1 MATLQFSQDGE
12 SPPKSIHRTKQL
24 LNHIVDGTA
33 VARPSAI
40 YAEVPR
46 SFDSY
51 EPGYRRI
58 TYRALANA
66 VNGIAWWLHQKLG
79 RGRDHQTLAYVGPN
93 DLTNVI
99 MILGAVKAGYKA
111 SLEGRVSADDKLT
124 KCFTKMLLISPRN
137 TVHDH
142 IHLFEETQCRVILA
156 PINLRSPVLQAILE
170 VSTLP
175 VLDSPSLEELLD
187 NSYPPYQ
194 YLKTFVE
201 ARNEPLLVVHT
212 SGTTG
217 RPKPIVFT
225 HDFAASFIQW
235 DQLAPPPGFESQVA
249 LCQSNRFFVTLPF
262 FHAGNLFATLF
273 DAIANQTTVITP
285 LAGVMPSAQNVIDG
299 LRIAKADAVFLAPP
313 FLEQIAKDP
322 EMLNTIAANAETV
335 VYGGGDVS
343 QSLGDALA
351 SKVQLFNFNGSTE
364 TGSFPLL
371 RPSGQFPSQDWKY
384 IQPHPAAGLEFRP
397 SVHGLYEAVIV
408 KNRVYE
414 DEQPVFKIFPHL
426 EEYPT
431 KDLWAPHPT
440 KPGLWAYRGRADD
453 TIVFKPG
460 HMCDPVPM
468 EQTVTHHA
476 GVRAVLMAGTG
487 RFQPALLVERASD
500 HTSISDLWPLINEA
514 NQMYPLGARV
524 AQSHILFIKPQQP
537 MPRAGKG
544 TVQRGPSLEQY
555 KDELDKLY
563 IREGDAVPGNELVLP

>member
-262 FHAGNLFATLF
+262 FHVSPYDQLVFSW
-273 DAIANQTTVITP
+273 I
-285 LAGVMPSAQNVIDG
+285 
-299 LRIAKADAVFLAPP
+299 LRD
-313 FLEQIAKDP
+313 
-322 EMLNTIAANAETV
+322 
-335 VYGGGDVS
+335 
-343 QSLGDALA
+343 
-351 SKVQLFNFNGSTE
+351 
-364 TGSFPLL
+364 
-371 RPSGQFPSQDWKY
+371 
-384 IQPHPAAGLEFRP
+384 
-397 SVHGLYEAVIV
+397 
-408 KNRVYE
+408 
-414 DEQPVFKIFPHL
+414 
-426 EEYPT
+426 
-431 KDLWAPHPT
+431 
-440 KPGLWAYRGRADD
+440 
-453 TIVFKPG
+453 
-460 HMCDPVPM
+460 
-468 EQTVTHHA
+468 
-476 GVRAVLMAGTG
+476 
-487 RFQPALLVERASD
+487 
-500 HTSISDLWPLINEA
+500 
-514 NQMYPLGARV
+514 
-524 AQSHILFIKPQQP
+524 
-537 MPRAGKG
+537 
-544 TVQRGPSLEQY
+544 
-555 KDELDKLY
+555 
-563 IREGDAVPGNELVLP
+563 

>member
-1 MATLQFSQDGE
+1 MATLQFSQDGQ

-33 VARPSAI
+33 VTRPSAI

-51 EPGYRRI
+51 EPGYRRV

-66 VNGIAWWLHQKLG
+66 VNGIAWWLHQTLG
-79 RGRDHQTLAYVGPN
+79 PGQDHQTIAYVGPN
-93 DLTNVI
+93 DLTYVI

-111 SLEGRVSADDKLT
+111 SLEGQ
-124 KCFTKMLLISPRN
+124 N
-137 TVHDH
+137 H
-142 IHLFEETQCRVILA
+142 IYLFEETQCRVILA
-156 PINLRSPVLQAILE
+156 PINPRSPVVQAILE
-170 VSTLP
+170 VSTP
-175 VLDSPSLEELLD
+175 RVLDSPGLEELLD

-194 YLKTFVE
+194 YLKTFAE
-201 ARNEPLLVVHT
+201 ARNEPLVVVHT
-212 SGTTG
+212 SGTTR
-217 RPKPIVFT
+217 RPKPIVLT

-235 DQLAPPPGFESQVA
+235 DQLASPPGFESQVA

-262 FHAGNLFATLF
+262 FHAGNLFTTLF

-285 LAGVMPSAQNVIDG
+285 LAGVMPSAKNVIDG
-299 LRIAKADAVFLAPP
+299 LRIANADAVFLAPP

-335 VYGGGDVS
+335 AYGGGDVS

-371 RPSGQFPSQDWKY
+371 RPSGKFPSQDWRY

-426 EEYPT
+426 DEYPT

-440 KPGLWAYRGRADD
+440 KTGLWVYRGRADD

-468 EQTVTHHA
+468 EQTVTQHP

-500 HTSISDLWPLINEA
+500 HASISDLWPLINEA
-514 NQMYPLGARV
+514 NQMYQLGARV
-524 AQSHILFIKPQQP
+524 AQSHVLFTNPQQP
-537 MPRAGKG
+537 MRRAGKG
-544 TVQRGPSLEQY
+544 TVQRGPTLEQY
-555 KDELDKLY
+555 KDELDELY
-563 IREGDAVPGNELVLP
+563 IREGDAVPGNELVLPLN